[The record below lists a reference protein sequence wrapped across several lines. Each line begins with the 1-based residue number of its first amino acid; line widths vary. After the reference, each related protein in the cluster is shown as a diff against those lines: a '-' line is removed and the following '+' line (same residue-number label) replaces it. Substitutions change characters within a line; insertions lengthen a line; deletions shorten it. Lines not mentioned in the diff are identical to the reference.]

1 MFRYVAHDNIQV
13 IPKNSDECRSISNP
27 KLAQYF
33 SADGYFDEKRKTYL
47 PNDKL
52 RFMFPGPN
60 FHSLCPIAS
69 QIEHEHQLKIRK
81 KNNESTLTASSSSS
95 SSTSATK
102 SSSSSTP
109 TLSSGD
115 SLELFLMHG
124 KTFSSSSSS
133 TTTTTTSSAAASS
146 GSSGSSSLGLQGTN
160 NSYEMDDMDAE
171 MIANAAARDEAEYS
185 GFIGLS
191 QALDEVLLT
200 LDKQLDYST

>member
-81 KNNESTLTASSSSS
+81 NKKESTLTASSSSS
-95 SSTSATK
+95 ASATE

-109 TLSSGD
+109 TMSSGD

-124 KTFSSSSSS
+124 KTFSSSSPSS
-133 TTTTTTSSAAASS
+133 SSSSSSSTTTSSAAASS
-146 GSSGSSSLGLQGTN
+146 GSSSLGFQGTN